1 MRGLIGKA
9 YENPAMPDNHYLAAE
24 RELAAAINDST
35 LVDDLPLE
43 EANTYAGRQAR
54 YRATV
59 AMAAAQV
66 HAMLALVDA
75 YTAGAPTAP
84 STVELTARLEE
95 RCVRAVGTFCE
106 VHNTSHWQAD
116 RAGVR

>member
-1 MRGLIGKA
+1 MTT
-9 YENPAMPDNHYLAAE
+9 DHYLAAE

-59 AMAAAQV
+59 AMQAAQV

-75 YTAGAPTAP
+75 YTAGLPSAP

-95 RCVRAVGTFCE
+95 RCIRRNGAWCPLHDTA
-106 VHNTSHWQAD
+106 HWQAD
-116 RAGVR
+116 RVPT